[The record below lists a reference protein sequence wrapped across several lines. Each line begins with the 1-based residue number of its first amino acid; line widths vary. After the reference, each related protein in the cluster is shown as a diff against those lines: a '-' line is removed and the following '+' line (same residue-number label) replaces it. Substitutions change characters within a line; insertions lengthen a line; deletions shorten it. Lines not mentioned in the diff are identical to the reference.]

1 MNTTPLTSVDESK
14 LIEKYRNF
22 IMKEVYEFCIRICID
37 NTHPFYEDLITEAQI
52 AFIDECRNQNVSSLN
67 LSAWQHACLKR
78 KMKTQMRVAFWY
90 FSNMGGYNTKKIDT
104 SRSYTFTDFE
114 SDNDAEFE
122 SRVPSYSIDDTKID
136 LESFYMILP
145 DYLRATLRYISA
157 GYTDTIIAEKLDV
170 SIRVIGKW
178 RRKAGNLYLDYL
190 ASAM

>member
-52 AFIDECRNQNVSSLN
+52 AFIDECRSQNVSSLN

-104 SRSYTFTDFE
+104 TRSYTFTDFE

-136 LESFYMILP
+136 LESFYETLP
-145 DYLRATLRYISA
+145 DDLRKMLGYIVA
-157 GYTDTIIAEKLDV
+157 GYSNVFIAKQMNVTEMAIVK
-170 SIRVIGKW
+170 R

>member
-145 DYLRATLRYISA
+145 DYLRTTLRYISA